1 MQFDYIICTVD
12 VKEQQYIFSIVL
24 IAGTS
29 NELYMM
35 DNDKFN
41 QFILQSVVIMLEISS
56 KMCYNNID

>member
-12 VKEQQYIFSIVL
+12 VKVQQYIFSIVL

-41 QFILQSVVIMLEISS
+41 QFILQYVVIMLEISF

>member
-12 VKEQQYIFSIVL
+12 VKVQQYIISIVL